1 MAFAPLPRLAHG
13 EAVRSFLLG
22 RWAVSKTFD
31 YRKGGG
37 RGVLE
42 GSATFTDVPEKKGV
56 LMYEE
61 RGDMQLDGFP
71 RPVEAYRF
79 YCFNTSCWPVEVYFV
94 DDPTKKHLPSLL
106 PELAVHTSFFVP
118 LAFEGAGS
126 PESLAAFRHLC
137 IDDLYSGQLRVN
149 SADSFEWNWSVQGPN
164 KDGDIKATYRRIS
177 S

>member
-1 MAFAPLPRLAHG
+1 
-13 EAVRSFLLG
+13 
-22 RWAVSKTFD
+22 
-31 YRKGGG
+31 
-37 RGVLE
+37 
-42 GSATFTDVPEKKGV
+42 
-56 LMYEE
+56 
-61 RGDMQLDGFP
+61 MQLEGFP

-106 PELAVHTSFFVP
+106 PELNVHTSFFVP

-126 PESLAAFRHLC
+126 PESEGTFRHLC

-164 KDGDIKATYRRIS
+164 KDGEIKATYRRVS
-177 S
+177 